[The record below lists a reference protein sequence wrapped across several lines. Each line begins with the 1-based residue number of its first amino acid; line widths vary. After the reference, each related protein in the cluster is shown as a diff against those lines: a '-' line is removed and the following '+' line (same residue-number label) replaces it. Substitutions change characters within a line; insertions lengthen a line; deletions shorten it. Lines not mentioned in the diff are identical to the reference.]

1 MNTPTLSFDSFQ
13 HKILSLESI
22 IIISLIS
29 EFVFFFSVS
38 KKQNNDE

>member
-29 EFVFFFSVS
+29 KFVFFLSY
-38 KKQNNDE
+38 KKAKQ